1 MNQARN
7 IVAETIFELQ
17 EEPDREAV
25 LVRLS
30 DWRDRVHRL
39 YELIEREL
47 GPDFTFT
54 RAGQHRPQDER
65 IRLAGL
71 SPEEAPAI
79 DVLEIERQGRAL
91 ATIRPRHLWMVG
103 ANGRLDLTVARG
115 GGRRAMFMLLDLSPP
130 LCPESD
136 WRLVALSDVLRHQA
150 PFTVGRLRDL
160 LD

>member
-1 MNQARN
+1 MNQPRN

-25 LVRLS
+25 LARLNE
-30 DWRDRVHRL
+30 WRDRVHRL
-39 YELIEREL
+39 YDAIEREL
-47 GPDFTFT
+47 GPDFAFT
-54 RAGQHRPQDER
+54 RAGKHRPQDER

-71 SPEEAPAI
+71 APAI
-79 DVLEIERQGRAL
+79 DVLEIERQGRTL

-103 ANGRLDLTVARG
+103 ANGRLDLTVMRD

-130 LCPESD
+130 LSPESD
-136 WRLVALSDVLRHQA
+136 WRLVALSDVLRQP